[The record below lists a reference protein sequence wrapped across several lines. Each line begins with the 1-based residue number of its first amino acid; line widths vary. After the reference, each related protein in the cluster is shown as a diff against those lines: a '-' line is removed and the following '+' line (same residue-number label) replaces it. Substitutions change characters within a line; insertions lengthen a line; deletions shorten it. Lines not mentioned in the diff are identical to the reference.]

1 MKFWLRPLGIP
12 LWFILA
18 VVLVVLLTR
27 RAPAATVNSGEL
39 VTSFFAISVPPR
51 ITSIEESSTVT
62 LDLSD
67 LSGLTPGS
75 DIAITFT
82 TEHEILWTGS
92 FGALDGDLTLNFHA
106 RLTLTV
112 GTFYTSQDTTW
123 SLGPAEYLDSG
134 GPVAGY
140 SLSPLPASITL
151 TVPWGTDLSS
161 VDLTLTDLFSLV
173 GNDPLINGSDLKLS
187 SATLT
192 TASVVPESGVLWLG
206 LLPALALRRRRS
218 RQVHLPGPIARVKAR
233 SVHHIEG

>member
-27 RAPAATVNSGEL
+27 RAPAATVNRGSL
-39 VTSFFAISVPPR
+39 ATSFFTISVPPR

-67 LSGLTPGS
+67 LSGLTIGA
-75 DIAITFT
+75 DIELTFST
-82 TEHEILWTGS
+82 ANEILWTGS
-92 FGALDGDLTLNFHA
+92 FGAQDGELTLNFHA
-106 RLTLTV
+106 RLTLTA
-112 GTFYTSQDTTW
+112 GTYSASHDTIW
-123 SLGPAEYLDSG
+123 SLGPVEYLNPG

-140 SLSPLPASITL
+140 SFGPLPESFTL
-151 TVPWGTDLSS
+151 TVPWGTDLSA

-173 GNDPLINGSDLKLS
+173 GNDPLIVDSKLVLS

-218 RQVHLPGPIARVKAR
+218 P
-233 SVHHIEG
+233 